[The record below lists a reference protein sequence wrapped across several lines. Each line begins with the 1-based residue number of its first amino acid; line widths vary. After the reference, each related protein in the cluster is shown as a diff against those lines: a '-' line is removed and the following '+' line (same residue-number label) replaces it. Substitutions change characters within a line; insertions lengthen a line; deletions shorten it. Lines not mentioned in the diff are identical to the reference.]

1 LRQIPL
7 FAIDSATSSKET
19 LINGWT
25 SLKNFGSKSTGTP
38 AALELENQ
46 NERTNISTDCQLP

>member
-1 LRQIPL
+1 MVKRKLVIQQIPLRQIPL
-7 FAIDSATSSKET
+7 CEIDSATSSNET

-38 AALELENQ
+38 AA
-46 NERTNISTDCQLP
+46 